1 MVYVGTFN
9 LNAGESPNFYKVE
22 AAELSSFLNVSIIIF
37 NKYKNL

>member
-22 AAELSSFLNVSIIIF
+22 AAELLSVLNVVIIIL
-37 NKYKNL
+37 NKLKTL